1 MTPLFSGYPF
11 QVVIIIII
19 IIIIVIIIMVSDRVP
34 LKSSRPKVHRSEE
47 VQQTPRLLIDK
58 RTLDGVEIVDPIH
71 LGRIPHDCCYRGR
84 AA

>member
-11 QVVIIIII
+11 QVVFIII
-19 IIIIVIIIMVSDRVP
+19 IIIMVSDRVP
-34 LKSSRPKVHRSEE
+34 LKSSRPKVQRSEE

-71 LGRIPHDCCYRGR
+71 LGNIPHNCCYRGR